1 MHFCRMSLH
10 RAAGSCRCG
19 AGSLWDGIVSA
30 RLSDIASALETTP
43 EEVLDRME
51 AEGIE
56 PMLDT
61 ADPATQMLMEEG
73 WGGRVLVASSVG

>member
-1 MHFCRMSLH
+1 MSLH

-30 RLSDIASALETTP
+30 RLSDIAGALETTSQTILGA
-43 EEVLDRME
+43 VKRK
-51 AEGIE
+51 GIE

-61 ADPATQMLMEEG
+61 ADPATQMLTEEER
-73 WGGRVLVASSVG
+73 GGRVLVASSVG